1 MGAWRSPPSSEP
13 GLIGRGRLG
22 YTLKVPN
29 PYQRSRRR
37 ARLLTR
43 ARAELF
49 YLLRSLRSIGRPLTL
64 LALVLGLGA
73 ALIRAYGQGEGGQPL
88 DWSSAIF
95 QSYGL
100 LLSEHLDPRPGAHPV
115 LQVLQYLWP
124 ILGFLLLAEGLIKLG
139 ITVFRKEENREA
151 WVEILARA
159 SRGHVILCGV
169 GNVGYRT
176 LEELVR
182 LGEQVIAVD
191 RDANCPFLDRAR
203 ALGAS
208 VYVGDARDEH
218 VLRKLN
224 VEKAA
229 AVIIA
234 TNDDLANLEIAMDV
248 REVRDDIHVVM
259 RLFDQALARK
269 VRGALGVDVS
279 VSTSALAAPLFASAA
294 LDRSVVGTHRVGD
307 ALMVVAE
314 QEVHAAGQLVGA
326 TVAGLLRDLKLS
338 VLALRTGEGPWELQP
353 APDTRLR
360 AGDRVQLLVHSA
372 ELHRMHALNSPRD
385 GR

>member
-1 MGAWRSPPSSEP
+1 MSPRPR
-13 GLIGRGRLG
+13 RGR
-22 YTLKVPN
+22 V
-29 PYQRSRRR
+29 Q
-37 ARLLTR
+37 LLRTR
-43 ARAELF
+43 ALAELLYF
-49 YLLRSLRSIGRPLTL
+49 GRSIRNIARPLSL
-64 LALVLGLGA
+64 LALVLGTGA
-73 ALIRAYGQGEGGQPL
+73 ALLHAYGTDDAGQPL
-88 DWSSAIF
+88 SWPAAIF

-100 LLSEHLDPRPGAHPV
+100 LLSEHLDARPGAHPV
-115 LQVLQYLWP
+115 LQVIQYLWP
-124 ILGFLLLAEGLIKLG
+124 ILGVLLLAEGLVKLG
-139 ITVFRKEENREA
+139 ISVFRKEENREA

-169 GNVGYRT
+169 GNVGFRT
-176 LEELVR
+176 LEELIQ

-191 RDANCPFLDRAR
+191 RDPTCPFLDRAR
-203 ALGAS
+203 ALGVA

-248 REVRDDIHVVM
+248 REVRDDVHVVM

-294 LDRSVVGTHRVGD
+294 LDRSVVGTQRVGY

-314 QEVHAAGQLVGA
+314 QDVHPQGQLVGA
-326 TVAGLLRDLKLS
+326 TVGGLLKDMKLS
-338 VLALRTGEGPWELQP
+338 VLALRAGDGPWELQP
-353 APDTRLR
+353 PPETRLR
-360 AGDRVQLLVHSA
+360 AGDRVQLLVHSR
-372 ELHRMHALNSPRD
+372 ELGRVHALNSTR
-385 GR
+385 